1 MSSCIILI
9 SPYSSIIGL
18 KDPVCFILTF
28 ELGETTGEI
37 AGVNFDIFDFVA
49 EETLF
54 WDWMSD
60 IDKSSDFSSMDFSVF
75 SMIALNSSTF

>member
-1 MSSCIILI
+1 M
-9 SPYSSIIGL
+9 IGL

-54 WDWMSD
+54 WD
-60 IDKSSDFSSMDFSVF
+60 
-75 SMIALNSSTF
+75 

>member
-1 MSSCIILI
+1 LIIFEDIFGVLLKLSLGRGMSSCIILI
-9 SPYSSIIGL
+9 PPYSSIIGL

-37 AGVNFDIFDFVA
+37 AGVIFDIFDFVA

-54 WDWMSD
+54 WD
-60 IDKSSDFSSMDFSVF
+60 
-75 SMIALNSSTF
+75 

>member
-1 MSSCIILI
+1 MIIFEDIFGVLLKLSLGRGMSSCIILI

-37 AGVNFDIFDFVA
+37 VGVNFDIFDFVA

-54 WDWMSD
+54 WD
-60 IDKSSDFSSMDFSVF
+60 
-75 SMIALNSSTF
+75 